1 MGCSAEVL
9 EAIASIYDYAL
20 PAWRDSE
27 CNAVE
32 NAKAVDLLERKL
44 IYAKQYISLEEESG
58 TLPQD
63 DPVKKVAE
71 LYRLAGLIYL
81 YRACKGLSPMSSKVK
96 TAVEAGFSILTGLAT
111 CDRAF
116 PLVILGCEARCDG
129 DRLMVLDLLRRTR
142 ECRKIG
148 NFGMAQQFIEASWA
162 QDDLS
167 PDEALNY
174 GQKFTAIMSMSKN
187 LPCFT

>member
-1 MGCSAEVL
+1 L
-9 EAIASIYDYAL
+9 EAIASICDYAL
-20 PAWRDSE
+20 PARHDLKS
-27 CNAVE
+27 NGVE
-32 NAKAVDLLERKL
+32 HAQAVDRFERKL
-44 IYAKQYISLEEESG
+44 IYAKQYVFLEEEPE

-63 DPVKKVAE
+63 NSAKKVAK

-81 YRACKGLSPMSSKVK
+81 YRACKGLSSTSPSVK
-96 TAVEAGFSILTGLAT
+96 TAVEAGFSIMAGLTI

-174 GQKFTAIMSMSKN
+174 VQKFNAIMSMNKY